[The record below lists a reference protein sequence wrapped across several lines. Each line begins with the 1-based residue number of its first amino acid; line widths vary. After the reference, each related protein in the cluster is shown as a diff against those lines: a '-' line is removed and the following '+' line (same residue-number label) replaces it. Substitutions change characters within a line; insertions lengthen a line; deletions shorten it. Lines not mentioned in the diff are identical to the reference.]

1 MNKPVTQNEIMAQ
14 ANRQPVASQA
24 TTIEQSRAVAEVQ
37 ARVLVAQRC
46 PRNSVSAL
54 EKAIESCKQMAVAQ
68 TAFYKFPRGGETVS
82 GESISLA
89 VELARCWGNIDYGIM
104 ELARGERET
113 EMLAFAW
120 DLETNTVSRQTFI
133 VPHTRDTRSG
143 PKALTDTRDI
153 YENNANNG
161 ARRLRECIFRVLP
174 PHLKEA
180 AKATCYA
187 TLEKGEGEKPLTVRV
202 TEAIGAFKNV
212 GIALDRLEKKFGP
225 SGNWTPTDIAQLEV
239 SFRSIKRR
247 EVSPD
252 EEFPRNDTAEIND
265 HARAL
270 ADQRTSESE
279 PEQGRTDEQHGDQH
293 DGSEDEAPVYQPMVD
308 DWKGRIERVELIADL
323 NTIRSEFRE
332 QADFLPDDVTAE
344 IEGLLTGAATRLTT
358 KGN

>member
-1 MNKPVTQNEIMAQ
+1 MAQ
-14 ANRQPVASQA
+14 ANRQQAASQA

-46 PRNSVSAL
+46 PRNSVAAL
-54 EKAIESCKQMAVAQ
+54 EKAVESCKQLAVAQ

-104 ELARGERET
+104 ELARGDRET

-180 AKATCYA
+180 AKNTCYE
-187 TLEKGEGEKPLTVRV
+187 TLERGEGEKPLAVRIA
-202 TEAIGAFKNV
+202 EAIAAFKAV
-212 GIALDRLEKKFGP
+212 GVALERLEKKFGL
-225 SGNWTPTDIAQLEV
+225 SANWTPMDIAQLEV

-247 EVSPD
+247 EISAE
-252 EEFPRNDTAEIND
+252 EEFPRNDTADIN
-265 HARAL
+265 AQAKAIASQK
-270 ADQRTSESE
+270 ADEAADSDNI
-279 PEQGRTDEQHGDQH
+279 EQGRADEEHGDQN
-293 DGSEDEAPVYQPMVD
+293 DGDDLTPGWKRMVD
-308 DWKGRIERVELIADL
+308 NWHARIAKADMVGTVIAIRGELQPHREALPPLIVADL
-323 NTIRSEFRE
+323 DKALE
-332 QADFLPDDVTAE
+332 
-344 IEGLLTGAATRLTT
+344 GAALKFTT
-358 KGN
+358 KGE